1 MVRWQ
6 PDGLLKAILV
16 YVGLS
21 MIWIWLPLVRGLM
34 DGPSYRWAWSNQI
47 HGSGVGGS
55 YWVLILTAAFGLAVL
70 YLGWRGARGPFP
82 WLLLIWQISLL
93 GQSIPLALSGVVF
106 EGDTLGVRIPVRWS
120 LAALDLFFL
129 LLIALWVVRRRQ
141 IGGASAPLPWAPGNR
156 WLLAVVTGLLPV
168 QFGLLRF
175 GEPDGLSDQ
184 IGVILTLIQL
194 GLLNAALYPWHPRPR
209 VDRSV

>member
-1 MVRWQ
+1 MRWQ

-34 DGPSYRWAWSNQI
+34 DGPSYRWGWSDQI

-82 WLLLIWQISLL
+82 WLLLIWQFSLL
-93 GQSIPLALSGVVF
+93 GQSIPMGLSGAVF
-106 EGDTLGVRIPVRWS
+106 EGATLGVRIPVGWS
-120 LAALDLFFL
+120 LAVLDLFFL
-129 LLIALWVVRRRQ
+129 LLITVWMARRRQ
-141 IGGASAPLPWAPGNR
+141 IGAASAPLPWGPANR
-156 WLLAVVTGLLPV
+156 WMFGVVAGLLPI

-175 GEPDGLSDQ
+175 GEPDGLADQ
-184 IGVILTLIQL
+184 VGVFLTLIQL
-194 GLLNAALYPWHPRPR
+194 GLLNAALYPWLPPTKL
-209 VDRSV
+209 DRSV